1 MSLNVNELRMQAQG
15 WLQAAAQNAKSAAQ
29 KASQAADKAA
39 EAVAAKC
46 TEVTGRE
53 TTADEVKKVAITA
66 GVIVAGLAAM
76 SAMGAA
82 IPPIQRRSGSAGGGN
97 RWGNDFEDQITG
109 AFAENGHSLNFYT
122 PHVDS
127 EGQIYSGQW

>member
-1 MSLNVNELRMQAQG
+1 MSLNFNELRVQAQG
-15 WLQAAAQNAKSAAQ
+15 WLQAAAEKAKTTAQ
-29 KASQAADKAA
+29 KVSQATDTAA
-39 EAVAAKC
+39 EAVAARC

-66 GVIVAGLAAM
+66 GVIVAGLAAL
-76 SAMGAA
+76 SAVGAA
-82 IPPIQRRSGSAGGGN
+82 MPPVQRRSGSGPGGN
-97 RWGNDFEDQITG
+97 RWGNDFQDQATG
-109 AFAENGHSLNFYT
+109 IFAEHGHSLNFYT

>member
-1 MSLNVNELRMQAQG
+1 MSLNFNDVRLQAQG
-15 WLQAAAQNAKSAAQ
+15 FLQAAAQNAKSAAQ
-29 KASQAADKAA
+29 KVSQAADKAA

-53 TTADEVKKVAITA
+53 TTAAEVKKVAITA
-66 GVIVAGLAAM
+66 GVIVAGLAAL
-76 SAMGAA
+76 SAVGAA
-82 IPPIQRRSGSAGGGN
+82 MPPVQCRSGSASGGN
-97 RWGNDFEDQITG
+97 RWGNDFQDQATG
-109 AFAENGHSLNFYT
+109 IFAEHGRSLNFYT